1 MQICKCRHFCH
12 SVLDKHILPT
22 IIGQLNYQLY
32 ILHELCCIY
41 NPLCMCPLS
50 LNGHDSSGCVFSL
63 SLSLS
68 LRVPKLSY
76 PSICQPSIFPSVLL
90 SSIALCCTYP
100 DFLHQSL
107 STSVSPSFPVSLA
120 FSWLNVARNKFLKAG
135 ESTPLGLSCTFHF
148 VERKFRKRD
157 SENRAKIKKKNRAR
171 GRERCK
177 MRNQAKIKFKANR
190 PRRVLTEH
198 LSHFVCL
205 THE

>member
-1 MQICKCRHFCH
+1 MSPQFEWAWYFWSRI
-12 SVLDKHILPT
+12 
-22 IIGQLNYQLY
+22 
-32 ILHELCCIY
+32 
-41 NPLCMCPLS
+41 LS
-50 LNGHDSSGCVFSL
+50 LP
-63 SLSLS
+63 

-135 ESTPLGLSCTFHF
+135 ESAPLGLSCTFHF
-148 VERKFRKRD
+148 VERKFRRETVKT
-157 SENRAKIKKKNRAR
+157 EQKKKNRAR

-190 PRRVLTEH
+190 PRRVLAER

>member
-63 SLSLS
+63 SLSLY

-135 ESTPLGLSCTFHF
+135 ESAPLGLSCTFHF
-148 VERKFRKRD
+148 VERKFRRETVKT
-157 SENRAKIKKKNRAR
+157 EQKKKKTE
-171 GRERCK
+171 REGE
-177 MRNQAKIKFKANR
+177 NDAKCEIKRKSSSR
-190 PRRVLTEH
+190 PIALVECS
-198 LSHFVCL
+198 LSV
-205 THE
+205 

>member
-1 MQICKCRHFCH
+1 MSPQFEWAWYFWLRI
-12 SVLDKHILPT
+12 
-22 IIGQLNYQLY
+22 
-32 ILHELCCIY
+32 
-41 NPLCMCPLS
+41 LS
-50 LNGHDSSGCVFSL
+50 LP
-63 SLSLS
+63 
-68 LRVPKLSY
+68 LRVPKLLY

-135 ESTPLGLSCTFHF
+135 ESAPLGLSCTFHF
-148 VERKFRKRD
+148 LERNFWRETEQKKR
-157 SENRAKIKKKNRAR
+157 R

-190 PRRVLTEH
+190 PHWVLAER

>member
-12 SVLDKHILPT
+12 SVLDKHILAT
-22 IIGQLNYQLY
+22 IIGQLYYQLY

-50 LNGHDSSGCVFSL
+50 LNGHDSSGRVFSL

-148 VERKFRKRD
+148 VERKFRRETVKT
-157 SENRAKIKKKNRAR
+157 EQKKKNRAR

-190 PRRVLTEH
+190 PRRVLAER